1 MRTRPSWR
9 ARYRVINGKHA
20 VELKLRTPHQ
30 LFDER
35 DPSPFRERDLDDDAA
50 RYIHESFSDLRDQ
63 GEAKLSISFETM
75 AEFKERPTEIVEAI
89 HAFYRFELDSKR
101 RQLRKVFRL
110 GSISLLIG
118 IAFLFICTSLGQM
131 LENAG
136 TQPLVPLLR
145 EGLAIMGWVAMWR
158 PISVFLYE
166 WWPIID
172 ELNLLRELATVEVDI
187 RSREEA
193 LAKEPTKERQET
205 QNRELSTADR
215 SIVGKKSMAV

>member
-1 MRTRPSWR
+1 MHTRPLWR

-20 VELKLRTPHQ
+20 VELMLRTPHQ

-50 RYIHESFSDLRDQ
+50 RYIHESFSDLKGQ
-63 GEAKLSISFETM
+63 GAAKLSISFETM
-75 AEFKERPTEIVEAI
+75 AEFKDRPTEIVEAI

-118 IAFLFICTSLGQM
+118 ITFLFICTSLGQM
-131 LENAG
+131 LENAN
-136 TQPLVPLLR
+136 TQTLVPLLR

-172 ELNLLRELATVEVDI
+172 EMNLLRELAQVEVEI
-187 RSREEA
+187 RSREDA
-193 LAKEPTKERQET
+193 SVRERSET
-205 QNRELSTADR
+205 QNRERNPTELAMVT
-215 SIVGKKSMAV
+215 KKSAVV